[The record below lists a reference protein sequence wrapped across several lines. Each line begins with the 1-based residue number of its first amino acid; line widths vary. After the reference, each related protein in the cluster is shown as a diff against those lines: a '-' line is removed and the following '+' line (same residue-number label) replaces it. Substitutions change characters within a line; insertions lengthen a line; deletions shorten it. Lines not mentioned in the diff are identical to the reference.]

1 VTFNTILV
9 IGTVIIIAGYIPQ
22 VWKTWRTKSAGDL
35 SLRAWMMWLVGE
47 SCVLVYAIGLYI
59 HYPKSFML
67 LIFSSLSF
75 ALIGISTILVIL
87 YKTKGSKKY
96 LS

>member
-1 VTFNTILV
+1 MIFNLV
-9 IGTVIIIAGYIPQ
+9 MTIGTVIIIAGYIPQ

-47 SCVLVYAIGLYI
+47 SCVLVYAIGLYVN
-59 HYPKSFML
+59 YPKSFML

-75 ALIGISTILVIL
+75 ALIGISTALIII
-87 YKTKGSKKY
+87 YRARPRR
-96 LS
+96 